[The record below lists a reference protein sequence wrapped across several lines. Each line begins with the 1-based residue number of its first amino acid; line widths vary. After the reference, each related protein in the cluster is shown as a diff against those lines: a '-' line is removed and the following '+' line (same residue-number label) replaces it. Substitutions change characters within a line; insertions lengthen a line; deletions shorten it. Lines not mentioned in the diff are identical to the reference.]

1 MKKETFS
8 KRKIGKQLVSVMM
21 LGLAVSPIVL
31 QSSRVFADDKTKI
44 ESVVT
49 DSSKQLSD
57 LIGKAKGL
65 GVEIKQSEKKTFQ
78 SKAELDAFLK
88 DQIAKL
94 NQAISEAEK
103 LKAENAKIDA
113 ANKKA
118 QTDYD
123 AAYKK
128 YQADKAEYDKKLKS
142 WTEGLAK
149 FQKDQQDL
157 TKRNDILS
165 SKDGIV
171 VYGKYDE
178 ANKGSVKYYGQIS
191 VGLSDYNKYPNL
203 SFVKDG
209 DYIGYH
215 DDSVITDVKV
225 KKAEYNKT
233 NSGDRTWLN
242 ANDFA
247 KGDSF
252 KLTNVA
258 TTTDGAKIDMIV
270 TFRENFNPILTEPG
284 VNDTKFGNF
293 GISKYGKDGAMNIDN
308 RNSDHSDLDF
318 KFVDQKTGKP
328 VELLTANVESDLDD
342 YQSSLLEYS
351 TTKSAITLI
360 PQGSESELQGGAVV
374 SKFGGNV
381 DNTNSIPKGSF
392 VSVGI
397 GDTIRH
403 QFKSNTKLD
412 NATRAKKFLELWKNF
427 KATGDILEYLKS
439 GYTYQL
445 FGKSASV
452 NLNVFKEK
460 KPVEPKEPEKPKVTN
475 AASKAPSVE
484 ISEVSMVITKHVDIV
499 TGKELTPQE
508 EGTKPKRAFDGYEFV
523 ETKTIDGNTVHFYKP
538 IDKTPI
544 KPIKDKPKE
553 DKSITK
559 HYDITTGKEIAPQ
572 QDGNQPKKD
581 IPNYEFVET
590 KTKTGETDHYY
601 KPAAK
606 PITRHIDKETGKE
619 LTPPEDGNKPK
630 KDIPGYRFVET
641 KDKDGNTIHYYEKV
655 ITKHLD
661 IDTGKEIADREDG
674 QKSKKTIDGY
684 EFVET
689 KDENGDTIHYYKQ
702 VKKVSTHYV
711 DKDGKE
717 LEKSV
722 EGVQDKK
729 EIKGYKFVTTRKL
742 QNGDIEH
749 VYEKV
754 AAPAATSKGDT
765 PKTFAKTGESNSLI
779 LTSLGLVFAG
789 VLGFLGFKKYRSS
802 KETTN

>member
-31 QSSRVFADDKTKI
+31 QSSRVFADDQKKT
-44 ESVVT
+44 ETVAT

-57 LIGKAKGL
+57 LIAKAKGL

-103 LKAENAKIDA
+103 SKAENTED
-113 ANKKA
+113 NKKA

-128 YQADKAEYDKKLKS
+128 YQADKAEYDKKLK
-142 WTEGLAK
+142 TYNEGLAK

-165 SKDGIV
+165 NKDGIV

-178 ANKGSVKYYGQIS
+178 ANKGSVKYYGQIG

-203 SFVKDG
+203 SFIKEG
-209 DYIGYH
+209 DYLGYH

-225 KKAEYNKT
+225 KKAEYNKS
-233 NSGDRTWLN
+233 NSGNRTWIN
-242 ANDFA
+242 VNDYA

-252 KLTNVA
+252 RLTNVA
-258 TTTDGAKIDMIV
+258 TTTDGAKLDMII
-270 TFRENFNPILTEPG
+270 TFRENFNPFVTEPG
-284 VNDTKFGNF
+284 ANDQKFGNF
-293 GISKYGKDGAMNIDN
+293 SFWKYNKDGAINIDT
-308 RNSDHSDLDF
+308 RNSDNIDLDF

-328 VELLTANVESDLDD
+328 VELLTANIESDLDD
-342 YQSSLLEYS
+342 HQSSLLEYS

-360 PQGSESELQGGAVV
+360 PQGSESELQSGTVV
-374 SKFGGNV
+374 SKFSGNTE
-381 DNTNSIPKGSF
+381 NTSDIPKGSF
-392 VSVGI
+392 VSVGV

-403 QFKSNTKLD
+403 QFRPDTTLD
-412 NATRAKKFLELWKNF
+412 RAALADSYRAFWNQY
-427 KATGDILEYLKS
+427 KATGDIAKYQKA

-445 FGKSASV
+445 FGKSAAV

-460 KPVEPKEPEKPKVTN
+460 RPVEPKEPEKPKVTN
-475 AASKAPSVE
+475 AASKTPSVE
-484 ISEVSMVITKHVDIV
+484 ISEASMVITKHIDI
-499 TGKELTPQE
+499 TTSKELTKEE
-508 EGTKPKRAFDGYEFV
+508 EGTKPKRQFDGYEFV
-523 ETKTIDGNTVHFYKP
+523 ETKTVDGNTIHFYKP
-538 IDKTPI
+538 IDKVPI
-544 KPIKDKPKE
+544 KPKNDKPKE

-559 HYDITTGKEIAPQ
+559 HFDITTGKEIAPKE
-572 QDGNQPKKD
+572 DGNQPKKD

-590 KTKTGETDHYY
+590 KTKAGETDHYY
-601 KPAAK
+601 KLVK
-606 PITRHIDKETGKE
+606 KVITKYINKSTGKE
-619 LTPPEDGNKPK
+619 LAPQEDGKQNKREF
-630 KDIPGYRFVET
+630 DGYKFVET
-641 KDKDGNTIHYYEKV
+641 KDEEGNTIHYYEPIAKV
-655 ITKHLD
+655 ITKYID
-661 IDTGKEIADREDG
+661 IDTNEEIEQQADGK
-674 QKSKKTIDGY
+674 QPKKDISDY

-689 KDENGDTIHYYKQ
+689 KDDNGNTLHYYRK
-702 VKKVSTHYV
+702 VKK
-711 DKDGKE
+711 
-717 LEKSV
+717 
-722 EGVQDKK
+722 Q
-729 EIKGYKFVTTRKL
+729 
-742 QNGDIEH
+742 
-749 VYEKV
+749 
-754 AAPAATSKGDT
+754 AATKGQT

-779 LTSLGLVFAG
+779 LTSIGLAFAA

-802 KETTN
+802 KESTK

>member
-31 QSSRVFADDKTKI
+31 QSSKVFADDQTKT
-44 ESVVT
+44 ESVAT

-57 LIGKAKGL
+57 LIEKAKGL

-78 SKAELDAFLK
+78 SKAELDAFVK

-103 LKAENAKIDA
+103 SKSENAQIDA
-113 ANKKA
+113 VNKKA

-142 WTEGLAK
+142 YTEGLAK

-157 TKRNDILS
+157 TKRNDILANQ
-165 SKDGIV
+165 DGIV

-178 ANKGSVKYYGQIS
+178 ANKGSVKYYGQIG

-225 KKAEYNKT
+225 KKAVYNKET
-233 NSGDRTWLN
+233 SGDRTWIN
-242 ANDFA
+242 ANDYA

-258 TTTDGAKIDMIV
+258 TTTDGAKLDMIV
-270 TFRENFNPILTEPG
+270 TFKEDFKPILTEPG
-284 VNDTKFGNF
+284 INDQTFGNF
-293 GISKYGKDGAMNIDN
+293 SFHKYSPEGGAITVDA
-308 RNSDHSDLDF
+308 RNSDNIDLDF

-328 VELLTANVESDLDD
+328 VELLTANIESDLDN

-351 TTKSAITLI
+351 TIKSAISLI
-360 PQGSESELQGGAVV
+360 PQGSDSELRGGAVV
-374 SKFGGNV
+374 SKFNDGV
-381 DNTNSIPKGSF
+381 DDANAIPKGSF
-392 VSVGI
+392 VSIGI
-397 GDTIRH
+397 GDTIHH
-403 QFKSNTKLD
+403 QFRPNTTLD
-412 NATRAKKFLELWKNF
+412 RARLANHLLVTWNQSKAARDIEIYKK
-427 KATGDILEYLKS
+427 A

-460 KPVEPKEPEKPKVTN
+460 KPVEPKEPEKPRLTN
-475 AASKAPSVE
+475 AASKTPSVE
-484 ISEVSMVITKHVDIV
+484 ISEAVLVITKHFDIV
-499 TGKELTPQE
+499 TGKELTKEE
-508 EGTKPKRAFDGYEFV
+508 EGTKPKRQFDGYEFV
-523 ETKTIDGNTVHFYKP
+523 ETKTKDGNTLHFYKP

-544 KPIKDKPKE
+544 KPKE
-553 DKSITK
+553 DKKVYTR
-559 HYDITTGKEIAPQ
+559 HYDKSTGKELVPQ
-572 QDGNQPKKD
+572 EDGTKPKREFDGYK
-581 IPNYEFVET
+581 FVET
-590 KTKTGETDHYY
+590 KTKDGDTEHYY
-601 KPAAK
+601 E
-606 PITRHIDKETGKE
+606 PIKKTYTKFIDKATGKE
-619 LTPPEDGNKPK
+619 LLPQEDGNNPK

-641 KDKDGNTIHYYEKV
+641 KDEDGNTIHYYEKV

-661 IDTGKEIADREDG
+661 IDTGKEIAEQEDG
-674 QKSKKTIDGY
+674 QKPKKNIDGY

-689 KDENGDTIHYYKQ
+689 KDDNGNTLHYYRK
-702 VKKVSTHYV
+702 VKKETP
-711 DKDGKE
+711 K
-717 LEKSV
+717 KS
-722 EGVQDKK
+722 EPKK
-729 EIKGYKFVTTRKL
+729 EEPKKEEPKKSEPVK
-742 QNGDIEH
+742 
-749 VYEKV
+749 EKTPTKY
-754 AAPAATSKGDT
+754 ADT
-765 PKTFAKTGESNSLI
+765 NESTGIFASVLGAISLAILARLSFAK
-779 LTSLGLVFAG
+779 
-789 VLGFLGFKKYRSS
+789 KRQK
-802 KETTN
+802 

>member
-31 QSSRVFADDKTKI
+31 QSSKVFADDQKKT
-44 ESVVT
+44 ETVAT

-57 LIGKAKGL
+57 LLEKAKGL

-78 SKAELDAFLK
+78 SKAELDAFVK

-103 LKAENAKIDA
+103 SKAENAQIDA

-142 WTEGLAK
+142 YTEGLAK

-157 TKRNDILS
+157 TKRNDILANQ
-165 SKDGIV
+165 DGIV

-178 ANKGSVKYYGQIS
+178 ANKGSVKYYGQIG

-225 KKAEYNKT
+225 KKAVYKNS

-242 ANDFA
+242 ANDYT

-258 TTTDGAKIDMIV
+258 TTTDGAKLDMII
-270 TFRENFNPILTEPG
+270 TFRESFNPLLTEPG
-284 VNDTKFGNF
+284 INEQTFGNF
-293 GISKYGKDGAMNIDN
+293 SFHKYSPEGGAITVDA
-308 RNSDHSDLDF
+308 RNSDNIDLDF

-328 VELLTANVESDLDD
+328 VELLTANIESDLDN

-351 TTKSAITLI
+351 TIKSAISLI
-360 PQGSESELQGGAVV
+360 PQGSDSELRGGAVV
-374 SKFGGNV
+374 SKFNDSV
-381 DNTNSIPKGSF
+381 DDANAIPKGSF
-392 VSVGI
+392 VSIGI
-397 GDTIRH
+397 GDTIHH
-403 QFKSNTKLD
+403 QFRPNTTLD
-412 NATRAKKFLELWKNF
+412 RTGLAKHLRTVWNESQASGNIEIYK
-427 KATGDILEYLKS
+427 KA

-460 KPVEPKEPEKPKVTN
+460 KPVEPKEPEKPRLTN
-475 AASKAPSVE
+475 AASKTPSVE
-484 ISEVSMVITKHVDIV
+484 ISEAAMVITKHFDIV
-499 TGKELTPQE
+499 TGKELTKEE
-508 EGTKPKRAFDGYEFV
+508 EGTKPKRQFDGYEFV
-523 ETKTIDGNTVHFYKP
+523 ETKTKDGNTLHFYKP

-544 KPIKDKPKE
+544 KPKE
-553 DKSITK
+553 DKKVYTR
-559 HYDITTGKEIAPQ
+559 HYDKSTGKELAPQ
-572 QDGNQPKKD
+572 EDGTKPKREFDGYK
-581 IPNYEFVET
+581 FVET
-590 KTKTGETDHYY
+590 KTKDGDTEHYY
-601 KPAAK
+601 E
-606 PITRHIDKETGKE
+606 PIKKTYTKFIDKATGKE
-619 LTPPEDGNKPK
+619 LLPQEDGNNPK

-641 KDKDGNTIHYYEKV
+641 KDEDGNTIHYYEKV

-661 IDTGKEIADREDG
+661 IDTDKEIAEQEDG
-674 QKSKKTIDGY
+674 QKPKKDIDGY

-689 KDENGDTIHYYKQ
+689 KDDNGNTLHYYRK
-702 VKKVSTHYV
+702 VKKETP
-711 DKDGKE
+711 K
-717 LEKSV
+717 KS
-722 EGVQDKK
+722 EPKK
-729 EIKGYKFVTTRKL
+729 EEPKKEEPKKSEPVK
-742 QNGDIEH
+742 
-749 VYEKV
+749 EKTPTKY
-754 AAPAATSKGDT
+754 ADT
-765 PKTFAKTGESNSLI
+765 NESTGIFAS
-779 LTSLGLVFAG
+779 
-789 VLGFLGFKKYRSS
+789 VLGAISLAILASLTFVKKRQ
-802 KETTN
+802 K

>member
-8 KRKIGKQLVSVMM
+8 RRKIGKQLVSVMM

-31 QSSRVFADDKTKI
+31 QSSKVFADDQTKT
-44 ESVVT
+44 ESVAT

-57 LIGKAKGL
+57 LIEKAKGL

-103 LKAENAKIDA
+103 SKAENAQIDA

-142 WTEGLAK
+142 YTEGLAK

-178 ANKGSVKYYGQIS
+178 ANKGSVKYFGQIG

-215 DDSVITDVKV
+215 DDSVITDVKI
-225 KKAEYNKT
+225 KKANYNKS
-233 NSGDRTWLN
+233 NSGDRTWVN
-242 ANDFA
+242 ANDYA

-258 TTTDGAKIDMIV
+258 TTTDGAKLDMIV
-270 TFRENFNPILTEPG
+270 TFKEDFKPLLTEPG
-284 VNDTKFGNF
+284 INDQTSGNF
-293 GISKYGKDGAMNIDN
+293 AFWKYNQDGAINVDA
-308 RNSDHSDLDF
+308 RNSDNIDLDF

-328 VELLTANVESDLDD
+328 VELLTANIESDLDN

-351 TTKSAITLI
+351 TIKSAITLI

-374 SKFGGNV
+374 SKFNEGVN
-381 DNTNSIPKGSF
+381 NTNDIPKGSF

-397 GDTIRH
+397 GDTIHH
-403 QFKSNTKLD
+403 QFRPNVTLD
-412 NATRAKKFLELWKNF
+412 RARLASHLLTTWNQSKV
-427 KATGDILEYLKS
+427 TGDIKIYQAA

-445 FGKSASV
+445 FGKSAAV

-460 KPVEPKEPEKPKVTN
+460 KPVEPKEPEKPRLTN
-475 AASKAPSVE
+475 AASKTPSVE
-484 ISEVSMVITKHVDIV
+484 ISEASLVITKHIDIT
-499 TGKELTPQE
+499 TGKELHPQE
-508 EGTKPKRAFDGYEFV
+508 EGTKPKRSFDGYEFV
-523 ETKTIDGNTVHFYKP
+523 ETKTKDGNTLHFYKP

-544 KPIKDKPKE
+544 KPKE
-553 DKSITK
+553 DKKVYTR
-559 HYDITTGKEIAPQ
+559 HYDKSTGKELVPQ
-572 QDGNQPKKD
+572 EEGTKPKREFDGYK
-581 IPNYEFVET
+581 FVET
-590 KTKTGETDHYY
+590 KTKDGDTEHYY
-601 KPAAK
+601 E
-606 PITRHIDKETGKE
+606 PIKKTYTKHIDKATGKE
-619 LTPPEDGNKPK
+619 LLPQEDGNQPK

-641 KDKDGNTIHYYEKV
+641 KDEDGNTIHYYEKV
-655 ITKHLD
+655 ITKHID
-661 IDTGKEIADREDG
+661 IDTGKEIAEQEDG
-674 QKSKKTIDGY
+674 QKPKKNIDGY

-689 KDENGDTIHYYKQ
+689 KDDKGNTLHYYRK
-702 VKKVSTHYV
+702 VKKETP
-711 DKDGKE
+711 K
-717 LEKSV
+717 KS
-722 EGVQDKK
+722 EPKK
-729 EIKGYKFVTTRKL
+729 EEPKKEEPKKSEPVK
-742 QNGDIEH
+742 
-749 VYEKV
+749 EKTPTKY
-754 AAPAATSKGDT
+754 ADT
-765 PKTFAKTGESNSLI
+765 NESTGIFAS
-779 LTSLGLVFAG
+779 
-789 VLGFLGFKKYRSS
+789 VLGAISLMILASLTFIKKRQ
-802 KETTN
+802 K

>member
-31 QSSRVFADDKTKI
+31 QSSKVFADDQKKT
-44 ESVVT
+44 ESVAT

-57 LIGKAKGL
+57 LIEKAKGL

-103 LKAENAKIDA
+103 SKSENAQIDA

-142 WTEGLAK
+142 YTEGLAK

-157 TKRNDILS
+157 TKRNDILANQ
-165 SKDGIV
+165 DGIV

-178 ANKGSVKYYGQIS
+178 ANKGSVKYYGQIG

-225 KKAEYNKT
+225 KKAVYKNS

-242 ANDFA
+242 ANDYT

-258 TTTDGAKIDMIV
+258 TTTDSAKLDMIV
-270 TFRENFNPILTEPG
+270 TFRESFNPLLTEPG
-284 VNDTKFGNF
+284 INEQTFGNF
-293 GISKYGKDGAMNIDN
+293 SFHKYSPEGGAITVDA
-308 RNSDHSDLDF
+308 RNSDNIDLDF

-328 VELLTANVESDLDD
+328 VELLTANIESDLDN

-351 TTKSAITLI
+351 TIKSAISLI
-360 PQGSESELQGGAVV
+360 PQGSDSELRGGAVV
-374 SKFGGNV
+374 SKFIDGV
-381 DNTNSIPKGSF
+381 DDAKDIPKGSF
-392 VSVGI
+392 ISIGI
-397 GDTIRH
+397 GDTIHH
-403 QFKSNTKLD
+403 QFRPNTTLDRARLANTLLVAWNQSKS
-412 NATRAKKFLELWKNF
+412 A
-427 KATGDILEYLKS
+427 GDIKIYENA
-439 GYTYQL
+439 GYRYQL

-460 KPVEPKEPEKPKVTN
+460 KPVEPKEPEKPRLTN
-475 AASKAPSVE
+475 AASKTPSVE
-484 ISEVSMVITKHVDIV
+484 ISEAAMVITKHFDIV
-499 TGKELTPQE
+499 TGKELTKEE
-508 EGTKPKRAFDGYEFV
+508 EGTKPKRQFDGYEFV
-523 ETKTIDGNTVHFYKP
+523 ETKTKDGNTLHFYKP

-544 KPIKDKPKE
+544 KPKE
-553 DKSITK
+553 DKKVYTR
-559 HYDITTGKEIAPQ
+559 HYDKSTGKELAPQ
-572 QDGNQPKKD
+572 EDGTKPKREFDGYK
-581 IPNYEFVET
+581 FVET
-590 KTKTGETDHYY
+590 KTKDGDTEHYY
-601 KPAAK
+601 E
-606 PITRHIDKETGKE
+606 PIKKTYTKFIDKATGKE
-619 LTPPEDGNKPK
+619 LLPQEDGNNPK

-641 KDKDGNTIHYYEKV
+641 KDEDGNTIHYYEKV
-655 ITKHLD
+655 ITKHID
-661 IDTGKEIADREDG
+661 IDTGKEIAEQEDG
-674 QKSKKTIDGY
+674 QKPKKDIDGY

-689 KDENGDTIHYYKQ
+689 KDDKGNTLHYYRK
-702 VKKVSTHYV
+702 VKKETP
-711 DKDGKE
+711 K
-717 LEKSV
+717 KS
-722 EGVQDKK
+722 EPKK
-729 EIKGYKFVTTRKL
+729 EEPKKEEPKKSEPVK
-742 QNGDIEH
+742 
-749 VYEKV
+749 EKTPTKY
-754 AAPAATSKGDT
+754 ADT
-765 PKTFAKTGESNSLI
+765 NESTGIFASVLGAISLAILARLSFAK
-779 LTSLGLVFAG
+779 
-789 VLGFLGFKKYRSS
+789 KRQK
-802 KETTN
+802 

>member
-31 QSSRVFADDKTKI
+31 QSSKVFADDQTKT
-44 ESVVT
+44 ESVAT

-57 LIGKAKGL
+57 LIEKAKGL

-103 LKAENAKIDA
+103 SKAENAQIDA

-142 WTEGLAK
+142 YTEGLAK

-157 TKRNDILS
+157 TKRNDILANQ
-165 SKDGIV
+165 DGIV

-178 ANKGSVKYYGQIS
+178 ANKGSVKYFGQIG

-225 KKAEYNKT
+225 KKAVYKNS

-242 ANDFA
+242 ANDYT

-258 TTTDGAKIDMIV
+258 TTTDGAKLDMIV
-270 TFRENFNPILTEPG
+270 TFRESFNPLLTEPG
-284 VNDTKFGNF
+284 INEQTLGNF
-293 GISKYGKDGAMNIDN
+293 SFHKYSPEGGAITVDA
-308 RNSDHSDLDF
+308 RNSDNIDLDF

-328 VELLTANVESDLDD
+328 VELLTANIESDLDN

-351 TTKSAITLI
+351 TIKSAISLI
-360 PQGSESELQGGAVV
+360 PQGSDSELRGGAVV
-374 SKFGGNV
+374 SKFIDGV
-381 DNTNSIPKGSF
+381 DDAKDIPKGSF
-392 VSVGI
+392 ISIGI
-397 GDTIRH
+397 GDTIHH
-403 QFKSNTKLD
+403 QFRPNTTLDRARLANTLLVTWNQSKAAGDIKIYD
-412 NATRAKKFLELWKNF
+412 NA
-427 KATGDILEYLKS
+427 
-439 GYTYQL
+439 GYRYQL

-460 KPVEPKEPEKPKVTN
+460 KPVEPKEPEKPRLTN
-475 AASKAPSVE
+475 AASKTPSVE
-484 ISEVSMVITKHVDIV
+484 ISEAAMVITKHFDIV
-499 TGKELTPQE
+499 TGKELTKEE
-508 EGTKPKRAFDGYEFV
+508 EGTKPKRQFDGYEFV
-523 ETKTIDGNTVHFYKP
+523 ETKTKDGNTLHFYKP

-544 KPIKDKPKE
+544 KPKE
-553 DKSITK
+553 DKKVYTR
-559 HYDITTGKEIAPQ
+559 HYDKSTGKELAPQ
-572 QDGNQPKKD
+572 EDGTKPKREFDGYK
-581 IPNYEFVET
+581 FVET
-590 KTKTGETDHYY
+590 KTKDGDTEHYY
-601 KPAAK
+601 E
-606 PITRHIDKETGKE
+606 PIKKTYTKFIDKATGKE
-619 LTPPEDGNKPK
+619 LLPQEDGNNPK

-641 KDKDGNTIHYYEKV
+641 KDEDGNTIHYYEKV
-655 ITKHLD
+655 ITKHID
-661 IDTGKEIADREDG
+661 IDTGKEIAEQEDG
-674 QKSKKTIDGY
+674 QKPKKDIDGY

-689 KDENGDTIHYYKQ
+689 KDDKGNTLHYYRK
-702 VKKVSTHYV
+702 VKKETP
-711 DKDGKE
+711 K
-717 LEKSV
+717 KS
-722 EGVQDKK
+722 EPKK
-729 EIKGYKFVTTRKL
+729 EEPKKEEPKKSEPVK
-742 QNGDIEH
+742 
-749 VYEKV
+749 EKTPTKY
-754 AAPAATSKGDT
+754 ADT
-765 PKTFAKTGESNSLI
+765 NESTGIFASVLGAISLAILARLSFAK
-779 LTSLGLVFAG
+779 
-789 VLGFLGFKKYRSS
+789 KRQK
-802 KETTN
+802 

>member
-31 QSSRVFADDKTKI
+31 QSSKVFADDQTKT
-44 ESVVT
+44 ESVAT

-57 LIGKAKGL
+57 LIEKAKGL

-78 SKAELDAFLK
+78 SKAELDAFVK

-103 LKAENAKIDA
+103 SKSENAQIDA

-128 YQADKAEYDKKLKS
+128 YQADKSEYDKKLKS
-142 WTEGLAK
+142 YTEGLAK

-178 ANKGSVKYYGQIS
+178 SNKGSVKYFGQIG

-225 KKAEYNKT
+225 KKAVYNKES
-233 NSGDRTWLN
+233 SGDRTWIN
-242 ANDFA
+242 ANDYA

-258 TTTDGAKIDMIV
+258 TTTDGAKLDMIV
-270 TFRENFNPILTEPG
+270 TFKEDFKPILTEPG
-284 VNDTKFGNF
+284 INDQTFGNF
-293 GISKYGKDGAMNIDN
+293 SFHKYSPEGGAITVDA
-308 RNSDHSDLDF
+308 RNSDNIDLDF

-328 VELLTANVESDLDD
+328 VELLTANIESDLDN

-351 TTKSAITLI
+351 TIKSAISLI
-360 PQGSESELQGGAVV
+360 PQGSDSELRGGAVV
-374 SKFGGNV
+374 SKFNEGV
-381 DNTNSIPKGSF
+381 DDANAIPKGSF

-397 GDTIRH
+397 GDTIHH
-403 QFKSNTKLD
+403 QFRPNTTLD
-412 NATRAKKFLELWKNF
+412 RARLASHLLTTWNQS
-427 KATGDILEYLKS
+427 KATGDIEIYKKA

-460 KPVEPKEPEKPKVTN
+460 KPVEPKEPEKPRLTN
-475 AASKAPSVE
+475 AASKTPSVE
-484 ISEVSMVITKHVDIV
+484 ISEAVLVITKHFDIV
-499 TGKELTPQE
+499 TGKELHPQE
-508 EGTKPKRAFDGYEFV
+508 EGTKPKRQFDGYEFV
-523 ETKTIDGNTVHFYKP
+523 ETKTKDGNTLHFYKP

-544 KPIKDKPKE
+544 KPKE
-553 DKSITK
+553 DKKVYTR
-559 HYDITTGKEIAPQ
+559 HYDKSTGKELVPQ
-572 QDGNQPKKD
+572 EDGTKPKREFDGYK
-581 IPNYEFVET
+581 FVET
-590 KTKTGETDHYY
+590 KTKDGDTEHYY
-601 KPAAK
+601 E
-606 PITRHIDKETGKE
+606 PIKKTYTKFIDKATGKE
-619 LTPPEDGNKPK
+619 LLPQEDGNNPK

-641 KDKDGNTIHYYEKV
+641 KDEDGNTIHYYEKV

-661 IDTGKEIADREDG
+661 IDTGKEIAEQEDG
-674 QKSKKTIDGY
+674 QKPKKNIDGY

-689 KDENGDTIHYYKQ
+689 KDDNGNTLHYYRK
-702 VKKVSTHYV
+702 VKKETP
-711 DKDGKE
+711 K
-717 LEKSV
+717 KS
-722 EGVQDKK
+722 EPKK
-729 EIKGYKFVTTRKL
+729 EEPKKEEPKKSEPVK
-742 QNGDIEH
+742 
-749 VYEKV
+749 EK
-754 AAPAATSKGDT
+754 APTKYADT
-765 PKTFAKTGESNSLI
+765 NESTGIFAS
-779 LTSLGLVFAG
+779 
-789 VLGFLGFKKYRSS
+789 VLGAISLMILASLTFIKKRQ
-802 KETTN
+802 K

>member
-31 QSSRVFADDKTKI
+31 QSSKAFADDQTKT
-44 ESVVT
+44 ESVST

-57 LIGKAKGL
+57 LLEKAKGL

-78 SKAELDAFLK
+78 SKAELDAFVK

-103 LKAENAKIDA
+103 SKAENAQIDA

-142 WTEGLAK
+142 YTEGLAK

-157 TKRNDILS
+157 TKRNDILANQ
-165 SKDGIV
+165 DGIV

-178 ANKGSVKYYGQIS
+178 ANKGSVKYYGQIG

-203 SFVKDG
+203 SFVKEG

-225 KKAEYNKT
+225 KKAVYNNS

-242 ANDFA
+242 ANDYT

-258 TTTDGAKIDMIV
+258 TTTDGAKLDMIV
-270 TFRENFNPILTEPG
+270 TFKEDFKPILNESG
-284 VNDTKFGNF
+284 INDQTSGNF
-293 GISKYGKDGAMNIDN
+293 SFHKYSPEGGAITVDA
-308 RNSDHSDLDF
+308 RNSDNIDLDF

-328 VELLTANVESDLDD
+328 VELLTANIESDLDN

-351 TTKSAITLI
+351 TIKSAISLI
-360 PQGSESELQGGAVV
+360 PQGSDSELRGGAVV
-374 SKFGGNV
+374 SKFNDSV
-381 DNTNSIPKGSF
+381 DDANAIPKGSF
-392 VSVGI
+392 VSIGI
-397 GDTIRH
+397 GDTIHH
-403 QFKSNTKLD
+403 QFRPNTTLD
-412 NATRAKKFLELWKNF
+412 RARLANHLLVTWNQS
-427 KATGDILEYLKS
+427 KAAGDIEIYKKA

-460 KPVEPKEPEKPKVTN
+460 KPVEPKEPEKPRLTN
-475 AASKAPSVE
+475 AASKTPSVE
-484 ISEVSMVITKHVDIV
+484 ISEATLVITKHFDIV
-499 TGKELTPQE
+499 TGKELHPQE
-508 EGTKPKRAFDGYEFV
+508 EGTKPKRSFDGYEFV
-523 ETKTIDGNTVHFYKP
+523 ETKTKDGNTLHFYKP

-544 KPIKDKPKE
+544 KPKE
-553 DKSITK
+553 DKKVYTR
-559 HYDITTGKEIAPQ
+559 HYDKSTGKELAPQ
-572 QDGNQPKKD
+572 EDGTKPKREFDGYK
-581 IPNYEFVET
+581 FVET
-590 KTKTGETDHYY
+590 KTKDGDTEHYY
-601 KPAAK
+601 E
-606 PITRHIDKETGKE
+606 PIKKTYTRHIDKATGKE
-619 LTPPEDGNKPK
+619 LAPQEDGNQPK

-641 KDKDGNTIHYYEKV
+641 KDEDGNTIHYYEKV
-655 ITKHLD
+655 ITKHID
-661 IDTGKEIADREDG
+661 IDTGKEIAEQEDG
-674 QKSKKTIDGY
+674 QKPKKNIDGY

-689 KDENGDTIHYYKQ
+689 KDDNGNTLHYYRK
-702 VKKVSTHYV
+702 VKKETP
-711 DKDGKE
+711 K
-717 LEKSV
+717 KS
-722 EGVQDKK
+722 EPKK
-729 EIKGYKFVTTRKL
+729 EEPKKEEPKKSEPVK
-742 QNGDIEH
+742 
-749 VYEKV
+749 EKTPTKY
-754 AAPAATSKGDT
+754 ADT
-765 PKTFAKTGESNSLI
+765 NESTGI
-779 LTSLGLVFAG
+779 LTS
-789 VLGFLGFKKYRSS
+789 VLGAISLMILASLTFIKKRQ
-802 KETTN
+802 K

>member
-21 LGLAVSPIVL
+21 LGLAVSPIIL
-31 QSSRVFADDKTKI
+31 QSSKVFADDQKKT
-44 ESVVT
+44 ESVAT

-57 LIGKAKGL
+57 LIEKAKGL

-103 LKAENAKIDA
+103 SKAENAQIDA

-142 WTEGLAK
+142 YTEGLAK

-178 ANKGSVKYYGQIS
+178 ANKGSVKYFGQIG

-225 KKAEYNKT
+225 KKAEYNKS
-233 NSGDRTWLN
+233 NSGDRTWIN
-242 ANDFA
+242 SNDYA

-258 TTTDGAKIDMIV
+258 TTTDGAKLDMIV
-270 TFRENFNPILTEPG
+270 TFRESFNPLLTEPG
-284 VNDTKFGNF
+284 INDQKFGNF
-293 GISKYGKDGAMNIDN
+293 SFHKFGTEGAINVDA
-308 RNSDHSDLDF
+308 RNSDSIDLDF

-328 VELLTANVESDLDD
+328 VELLTANIESDLDN

-351 TTKSAITLI
+351 TIKSAITLI

-374 SKFGGNV
+374 SKFNEGV
-381 DNTNSIPKGSF
+381 DNANAIPKGSF

-403 QFKSNTKLD
+403 QFRPNTTMDRSRLA
-412 NATRAKKFLELWKNF
+412 NALLTTWNQS
-427 KATGDILEYLKS
+427 KASGDIEIYQKA

-445 FGKSASV
+445 FGKSAAV

-460 KPVEPKEPEKPKVTN
+460 RPVEPKEPEKPRLTN
-475 AASKAPSVE
+475 AASKARSVE
-484 ISEVSMVITKHVDIV
+484 ISEAVLVITKHFDIV
-499 TGKELTPQE
+499 TGKELHPQE
-508 EGTKPKRAFDGYEFV
+508 EGTKPKRSFDGYEFV
-523 ETKTIDGNTVHFYKP
+523 ETKTKDGNTLHFYKP

-544 KPIKDKPKE
+544 KPKE
-553 DKSITK
+553 DKKVYTR
-559 HYDITTGKEIAPQ
+559 HYDKSTDKELAPQ
-572 QDGNQPKKD
+572 EDGTKPKREFDGYK
-581 IPNYEFVET
+581 FVET
-590 KTKTGETDHYY
+590 KTKDGDTEHYY
-601 KPAAK
+601 E
-606 PITRHIDKETGKE
+606 PIKKTYTKHIDKATGKE
-619 LTPPEDGNKPK
+619 LLPQEDGNNPK

-641 KDKDGNTIHYYEKV
+641 KDEDGNTIHYYEKV

-661 IDTGKEIADREDG
+661 IDTGKEIAEQEDG
-674 QKSKKTIDGY
+674 QKPKKNIDGY

-689 KDENGDTIHYYKQ
+689 KDDNGNTLHYYRK
-702 VKKVSTHYV
+702 VKKETP
-711 DKDGKE
+711 K
-717 LEKSV
+717 KS
-722 EGVQDKK
+722 EPKK
-729 EIKGYKFVTTRKL
+729 EEPKKEEPKKSEPVK
-742 QNGDIEH
+742 
-749 VYEKV
+749 EK
-754 AAPAATSKGDT
+754 APTKYADT
-765 PKTFAKTGESNSLI
+765 NESTGI
-779 LTSLGLVFAG
+779 LTS
-789 VLGFLGFKKYRSS
+789 VLGAISLMILASLTFIKKRQ
-802 KETTN
+802 K

>member
-31 QSSRVFADDKTKI
+31 QSSTVLAEDQKKT
-44 ESVVT
+44 ESVAT

-57 LIGKAKGL
+57 LIEKAKGL

-103 LKAENAKIDA
+103 SKSENAQIDA

-142 WTEGLAK
+142 YTEGLAK

-157 TKRNDILS
+157 TKRNDILANQ
-165 SKDGIV
+165 DGIV

-178 ANKGSVKYYGQIS
+178 ANKGSVKYYGQIG

-203 SFVKDG
+203 SFVKEG

-225 KKAEYNKT
+225 KKAVYNKES
-233 NSGDRTWLN
+233 SGDRTWIN
-242 ANDFA
+242 ANDYA

-258 TTTDGAKIDMIV
+258 TTTDGAKLDMIV
-270 TFRENFNPILTEPG
+270 TFKEDFKPILTEPG
-284 VNDTKFGNF
+284 INDQTFGNF
-293 GISKYGKDGAMNIDN
+293 SFHKYSPEGGAITVDA
-308 RNSDHSDLDF
+308 RNSDNIDLDF

-328 VELLTANVESDLDD
+328 VELLTANIESDLDN

-351 TTKSAITLI
+351 TIKSAISLI
-360 PQGSESELQGGAVV
+360 PQGSDSELRGGAVV
-374 SKFGGNV
+374 SKFNDGV
-381 DNTNSIPKGSF
+381 DDANAIPKGSF
-392 VSVGI
+392 VSIGI
-397 GDTIRH
+397 GDTIHH
-403 QFKSNTKLD
+403 QFRPNTTLD
-412 NATRAKKFLELWKNF
+412 RARLANHLLVTWNQS
-427 KATGDILEYLKS
+427 KAAGDIEIYKKA

-460 KPVEPKEPEKPKVTN
+460 KPVEPKEPEKPRLTN
-475 AASKAPSVE
+475 AASKTPSVE
-484 ISEVSMVITKHVDIV
+484 ISEAALVITKHFDIV
-499 TGKELTPQE
+499 TGKELHPQE
-508 EGTKPKRAFDGYEFV
+508 EGTKPKRSFDGYEFV
-523 ETKTIDGNTVHFYKP
+523 ETKTKDGNTLHFYKP

-544 KPIKDKPKE
+544 KPKE
-553 DKSITK
+553 DKKVYTR
-559 HYDITTGKEIAPQ
+559 HYDKSTGKELAPQ
-572 QDGNQPKKD
+572 EDGAKPKREFDGYK
-581 IPNYEFVET
+581 FVET
-590 KTKTGETDHYY
+590 KTKDGDTEHYY
-601 KPAAK
+601 E
-606 PITRHIDKETGKE
+606 PIKKTYTKHIDKATGKE
-619 LTPPEDGNKPK
+619 LLPQEDGNNPK

-641 KDKDGNTIHYYEKV
+641 KDEDGNTIHYYEKV
-655 ITKHLD
+655 ITKHID
-661 IDTGKEIADREDG
+661 IDTGKEIAEQEDG
-674 QKSKKTIDGY
+674 QKPKKNIDGY

-689 KDENGDTIHYYKQ
+689 KDDNGNTLHYYRK
-702 VKKVSTHYV
+702 VKK
-711 DKDGKE
+711 E
-717 LEKSV
+717 
-722 EGVQDKK
+722 
-729 EIKGYKFVTTRKL
+729 
-742 QNGDIEH
+742 
-749 VYEKV
+749 
-754 AAPAATSKGDT
+754 T
-765 PKTFAKTGESNSLI
+765 PKKSEPKKDEPKKSEPVKEKTPTKYADTNESTGIFASVLGAISLAILASLSFAK
-779 LTSLGLVFAG
+779 
-789 VLGFLGFKKYRSS
+789 KRQK
-802 KETTN
+802 

>member
-31 QSSRVFADDKTKI
+31 QSSKAFADDQTKT
-44 ESVVT
+44 ESVAT

-57 LIGKAKGL
+57 LIEKAKGL

-103 LKAENAKIDA
+103 SKAENAQIDA

-142 WTEGLAK
+142 YTEGLAK

-178 ANKGSVKYYGQIS
+178 ANKGSVKYFGQLG

-225 KKAEYNKT
+225 KNAVYNKGT
-233 NSGDRTWLN
+233 SGDRTWIN
-242 ANDFA
+242 SNDYA

-258 TTTDGAKIDMIV
+258 TTTDGAKLDMIV
-270 TFRENFNPILTEPG
+270 TFKESFNPLLTEPG
-284 VNDTKFGNF
+284 INDQKFGNF
-293 GISKYGKDGAMNIDN
+293 SFHKFGTEGAINVDA
-308 RNSDHSDLDF
+308 RNSDNIDLDF

-328 VELLTANVESDLDD
+328 VELLTANIESDLDN

-351 TTKSAITLI
+351 TIKSAITLI
-360 PQGSESELQGGAVV
+360 PQGSESELQSGAVV
-374 SKFGGNV
+374 SKFNESV
-381 DNTNSIPKGSF
+381 DDANAIPKGSF

-397 GDTIRH
+397 GDTIHH
-403 QFKSNTKLD
+403 QFKPNTTMD
-412 NATRAKKFLELWKNF
+412 RARLANHLLITWNQS
-427 KATGDILEYLKS
+427 KATGDIKYYQS
-439 GYTYQL
+439 AGYTYQL
-445 FGKSASV
+445 FGKSAAV

-460 KPVEPKEPEKPKVTN
+460 KPVEPKEPEKPRLTN
-475 AASKAPSVE
+475 AASKTPSVE
-484 ISEVSMVITKHVDIV
+484 ISEASMVITKHFDIV
-499 TGKELTPQE
+499 TGKELTKEE
-508 EGTKPKRAFDGYEFV
+508 EGTKPKRSFDGYEFV
-523 ETKTIDGNTVHFYKP
+523 ETKTKDGNTLHFYKP

-544 KPIKDKPKE
+544 KPKE
-553 DKSITK
+553 DKKVYTR
-559 HYDITTGKEIAPQ
+559 HYDKSTGKELAPQ
-572 QDGNQPKKD
+572 EDGTKPKREFDGYK
-581 IPNYEFVET
+581 FVET
-590 KTKTGETDHYY
+590 KTKDGDTEHYY
-601 KPAAK
+601 E
-606 PITRHIDKETGKE
+606 PIKKTYTKFIDKATGKE
-619 LTPPEDGNKPK
+619 LLPQEDGNNPK

-641 KDKDGNTIHYYEKV
+641 KDEDGNTIHYYEKV
-655 ITKHLD
+655 ITKHID
-661 IDTGKEIADREDG
+661 IDTGKEIAEQEDG
-674 QKSKKTIDGY
+674 QKPKKNIDGY

-689 KDENGDTIHYYKQ
+689 KDDKGNTLHYYRK
-702 VKKVSTHYV
+702 VKKETP
-711 DKDGKE
+711 
-717 LEKSV
+717 
-722 EGVQDKK
+722 KK
-729 EIKGYKFVTTRKL
+729 EEPKKEEPKKEEPKKSEPVK
-742 QNGDIEH
+742 
-749 VYEKV
+749 EK
-754 AAPAATSKGDT
+754 APTKYADT
-765 PKTFAKTGESNSLI
+765 NESTGIFAS
-779 LTSLGLVFAG
+779 
-789 VLGFLGFKKYRSS
+789 VLGAISLAFLASLTFVKKRQ
-802 KETTN
+802 K